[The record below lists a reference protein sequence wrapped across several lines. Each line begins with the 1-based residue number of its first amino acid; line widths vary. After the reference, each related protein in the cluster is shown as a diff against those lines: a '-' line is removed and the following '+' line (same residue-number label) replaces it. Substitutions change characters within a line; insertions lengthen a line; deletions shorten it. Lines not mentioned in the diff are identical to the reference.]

1 MTIKTLTV
9 MIRAT
14 VCMYVCIVYCI
25 RLQNWAEQVKN
36 EA

>member
-14 VCMYVCIVYCI
+14 VCMYVCIVYDSKI
-25 RLQNWAEQVKN
+25 GQNR
-36 EA
+36 